1 MQDHDRRERREAVRR
16 HVRRQRLIGLIIAA
30 GCVSFLLFYF
40 LVIPA
45 LRGND
50 EKQASSGVV
59 GASPSPTAAGGGSSP
74 SSTASAVAAASPTP
88 SPRASETGE
97 PEAVA
102 PPRPHIVQKPIAF
115 GAERR
120 KQMAAYSLKRYGD
133 SSIVLAPKVVVL
145 HYTAGGNWEGA
156 WSLFDSN
163 TPNASGIP
171 NDLPGT
177 SAHFI
182 IDKDGTIY
190 QLLPLDL
197 RGRHTIGLNNVA
209 LGIELVEEGSGGS
222 AAAVRNI
229 FHRKAQTDSALA
241 LVRWLQYRFDIPTK
255 DVIGHGTANDSRY
268 FKDLE
273 GFKNDHT
280 DWGAAEVRLFQ
291 KRLRELDAADSAP
304 QPAKETPG
312 PSPAGDASEA
322 SPGAAPTESM
332 APTPTATSSPA
343 AATGAQDPG
352 RRDPPMRAGF
362 FTPWRA
368 AGAALLLVALVL
380 VGVLLARLGR
390 PRRA

>member
-16 HVRRQRLIGLIIAA
+16 HVRRQRLIGLIVAA
-30 GCVSFLLFYF
+30 GCVGFLLFYF
-40 LVIPA
+40 LAIPT
-45 LRGND
+45 LRGD
-50 EKQASSGVV
+50 HEDRPAAGVAV
-59 GASPSPTAAGGGSSP
+59 ASPSSAASSGGSSP
-74 SSTASAVAAASPTP
+74 SPSASAVAAASPTP
-88 SPRASETGE
+88 APRPTETGE

-120 KQMAAYSLKRYGD
+120 KQMAAYSLKRYGE
-133 SSIVLAPKVVVL
+133 SSTVLAPRVVVL
-145 HYTAGGNWEGA
+145 HYTAGGDWRSA

-163 TPNASGIP
+163 TPNPSGIP

-222 AAAVRNI
+222 SAAVRSI
-229 FHRKAQTDSALA
+229 FHRKPQIDAALA
-241 LVRWLQYRFDIPTK
+241 LVRWLQYRFDIPNK
-255 DVIGHGTANDSRY
+255 DVIGHGTANDSPY

-273 GFKNDHT
+273 GFKNDHS
-280 DWGAAEVRLFQ
+280 DWGAADVRLFQ
-291 KRLRELDAADSAP
+291 KRLREMDAADSAP
-304 QPAKETPG
+304 EPAKETPG
-312 PSPAGDASEA
+312 ASPAGGASEA
-322 SPGAAPTESM
+322 SPGAAVTESA
-332 APTPTATSSPA
+332 APAPTATASPA
-343 AATGAQDPG
+343 AAAGGQDPA
-352 RRDPPMRAGF
+352 PPDQPLRAGF

-380 VGVLLARLGR
+380 LGVLLARLGR